1 MAISNLLIKPKKGFF
16 KKLKE
21 FFTGAAITDDVYE
34 ELEELLIQSDLGMK
48 MTMEVVESLEK
59 NVSSKGI
66 KTKELMYEEL
76 KNILS
81 EKLYISEN
89 SDLNIQNGKLNVIL
103 VIGVNGVGKTTS
115 IGKMALKLKNQGK
128 KVVIGAADTFRA
140 AAIEQIE
147 TWGKKIDVPIVKQKQ
162 GSDPAAV
169 VFDTLNFAKN
179 NNYDIAI
186 IDTAGRLHNKVDLMK
201 ELEKIDRIIK
211 QSVDD
216 YESLIVIDSTTGQN
230 GLEQARIFN
239 SISKISGII
248 LTKFDGTAKGG
259 IIFSI
264 VDELQKPVKFLG
276 VGESVDDLRVFDCK
290 EFVNEMFE

>member
-201 ELEKIDRIIK
+201 
-211 QSVDD
+211 
-216 YESLIVIDSTTGQN
+216 
-230 GLEQARIFN
+230 
-239 SISKISGII
+239 
-248 LTKFDGTAKGG
+248 
-259 IIFSI
+259 
-264 VDELQKPVKFLG
+264 
-276 VGESVDDLRVFDCK
+276 
-290 EFVNEMFE
+290 

>member
-48 MTMEVVESLEK
+48 MTMEVVDSLEK

-89 SDLNIQNGKLNVIL
+89 SNLNIQNGKLNVIL

-264 VDELQKPVKFLG
+264 VDELQRAVKFLG
-276 VGESVDDLRVFDCK
+276 VGEGVDDLRVFDCK

>member
-1 MAISNLLIKPKKGFF
+1 MI
-16 KKLKE
+16 
-21 FFTGAAITDDVYE
+21 
-34 ELEELLIQSDLGMK
+34 
-48 MTMEVVESLEK
+48 
-59 NVSSKGI
+59 
-66 KTKELMYEEL
+66 
-76 KNILS
+76 
-81 EKLYISEN
+81 
-89 SDLNIQNGKLNVIL
+89 
-103 VIGVNGVGKTTS
+103 
-115 IGKMALKLKNQGK
+115 
-128 KVVIGAADTFRA
+128 
-140 AAIEQIE
+140 
-147 TWGKKIDVPIVKQKQ
+147 
-162 GSDPAAV
+162 
-169 VFDTLNFAKN
+169 
-179 NNYDIAI
+179 
-186 IDTAGRLHNKVDLMK
+186 HNKVDLMK

-276 VGESVDDLRVFDCK
+276 VGEGVDDLRVFDCK